1 MDTNIEVKL
10 NEGNDII
17 SASQNID
24 DSQLHILKENIRSNL
39 RKDYDKYSEKV
50 TSIRVH
56 DLKKYFDLCSAAAL
70 PEPSNTSIV
79 LFFIGMGTIVCK
91 IRNNNKPHVKCE
103 TKNIT
108 STSDSETSEV
118 EYIPDNCNIPEKG
131 LFKRILGFIY

>member
-1 MDTNIEVKL
+1 MDSNIEVKL
-10 NEGNDII
+10 SEGNDII

-24 DSQLHILKENIRSNL
+24 ESQLHILKENIRANL

-70 PEPSNTSIV
+70 SEPSNTSIV

-91 IRNNNKPHVKCE
+91 IRNNNKPRVECE
-103 TKNIT
+103 LKN
-108 STSDSETSEV
+108 SRSSSDSETSDV
-118 EYIPDNCNIPEKG
+118 EYIQERCPIPEKG